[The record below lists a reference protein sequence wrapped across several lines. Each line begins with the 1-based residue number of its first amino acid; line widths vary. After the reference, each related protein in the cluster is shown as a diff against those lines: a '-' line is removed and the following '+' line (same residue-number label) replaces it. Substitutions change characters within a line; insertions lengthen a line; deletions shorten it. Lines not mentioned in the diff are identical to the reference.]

1 MSFEIDL
8 ITAAGQYLA
17 AKGAGRWL
25 TSGTYAATDV
35 AISIDELP
43 ASPDRGIAMS
53 LYDVEDT
60 PGTDS
65 VVGLQLWIRGA
76 AKNKAS
82 AKETK
87 DAVFD
92 ALHNLQDVTWAG
104 IPIIRIWRQSGAN
117 LGTDGN
123 GRQEI
128 SQNYYIQLTRTGTH
142 RTD

>member
-8 ITAAGQYLA
+8 LTAAGQYLDS
-17 AKGAGRWL
+17 KGAGRWL
-25 TSGTYAATDV
+25 TSGTYKATDV

-43 ASPDRGIAMS
+43 TTPDRGIAMS

-60 PGTDS
+60 AGTDS
-65 VVGLQLWIRGA
+65 VVGLQLWIRGS
-76 AKNKAS
+76 KNKAS

-104 IPIIRIWRQSGAN
+104 IPIVRIWRQSGAN
-117 LGTDGN
+117 LGLDGN

-128 SQNYYIQLTRTGTH
+128 SQNYYLQITRTGPN

>member
-8 ITAAGQYLA
+8 LTAVGEYLG

-25 TSGTYAATDV
+25 ATGTYKATDV
-35 AISIDELP
+35 AITIDELP
-43 ASPDRGIAMS
+43 ATPDRGIAMS

-76 AKNKAS
+76 KNKTS

-92 ALHNLQDVTWAG
+92 ALHNLQAVTWAG
-104 IPIIRIWRQSGAN
+104 IPIVRIWRQSGAN

-128 SQNYYIQLTRTGTH
+128 SQNYYIQLTRTGPN
-142 RTD
+142 RAD

>member
-8 ITAAGQYLA
+8 LTAVGQYLDST
-17 AKGAGRWL
+17 GAGRWL
-25 TSGTYAATDV
+25 ISGTYMAAET

-43 ASPDRGIAMS
+43 TTPDRGIAMS

-60 PGTDS
+60 AGTDS
-65 VVGLQLWIRGA
+65 VVGLQLWIRGS
-76 AKNKAS
+76 KSKTS

-87 DAVFD
+87 DAIFD
-92 ALHNLQDVTWAG
+92 ALHNLQHVTWAG
-104 IPIIRIWRQSGAN
+104 IPIVRIWRQSGAN
-117 LGTDGN
+117 LGLDGN

-128 SQNYYIQLTRTGTH
+128 SQNYYLQLTRTGPN

>member
-1 MSFEIDL
+1 MSFEFDL
-8 ITAAGQYLA
+8 LTAIGQYLDS
-17 AKGAGRWL
+17 KGAGRWL
-25 TSGTYAATDV
+25 TSGTYKATDV
-35 AISIDELP
+35 AISIDDLP
-43 ASPDRGIAMS
+43 SAPDRGIAMS
-53 LYDVEDT
+53 LYDVEDS

-87 DAVFD
+87 DAIFD

-104 IPIIRIWRQSGAN
+104 IPIVRIWRQSGAN

-123 GRQEI
+123 GRQEV

>member
-1 MSFEIDL
+1 MSFEVDL
-8 ITAAGQYLA
+8 LTAAGQHLA

-25 TSGTYAATDV
+25 TSGTYAATDI
-35 AISIDELP
+35 AISIDDLP
-43 ASPDRGIAMS
+43 TTPDRGIAMS

-104 IPIIRIWRQSGAN
+104 IPIVRIWRQSGAN
-117 LGTDGN
+117 LGADGN

-128 SQNYYIQLTRTGTH
+128 SQNYYLQLTRTGPN
-142 RTD
+142 RAD

>member
-8 ITAAGQYLA
+8 LTAVGQYLDA
-17 AKGAGRWL
+17 AGAGRWL
-25 TSGTYAATDV
+25 TKGTYAATDT

-43 ASPDRGIAMS
+43 ITPDRGIAMS

-60 PGTDS
+60 AGTDS
-65 VVGLQLWIRGA
+65 VVGLQLWIRGS
-76 AKNKAS
+76 KNKAS

-92 ALHNLQDVTWAG
+92 ALHNLQHVTWAG
-104 IPIIRIWRQSGAN
+104 IPIVRIWRQSGAN
-117 LGTDGN
+117 LGLDGN

-128 SQNYYIQLTRTGTH
+128 SQNYYLQLTRTGPN

>member
-8 ITAAGQYLA
+8 LTAVGQYLDA
-17 AKGAGRWL
+17 QGAGRWL
-25 TSGTYAATDV
+25 TSGTYKATDT

-43 ASPDRGIAMS
+43 TTPDRGIAMS
-53 LYDVEDT
+53 LYDVEDSA
-60 PGTDS
+60 GTDS
-65 VVGLQLWIRGA
+65 VVGLQLWIRGS
-76 AKNKAS
+76 KNKAS

-92 ALHNLQDVTWAG
+92 TLHDLQHVTWAG
-104 IPIIRIWRQSGAN
+104 IPIVRIWRQSGAN
-117 LGTDGN
+117 LGLDGN

-128 SQNYYIQLTRTGTH
+128 SQNYYLQLTRTGPN